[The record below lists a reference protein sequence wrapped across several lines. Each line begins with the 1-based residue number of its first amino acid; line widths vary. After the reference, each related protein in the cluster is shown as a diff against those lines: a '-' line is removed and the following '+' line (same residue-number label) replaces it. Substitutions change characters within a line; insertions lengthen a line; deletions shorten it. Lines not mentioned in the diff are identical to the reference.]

1 MKQNLSKHRTE
12 SPIQR
17 FLNPFILLISF
28 LALGVLA
35 HCAPIKNE
43 VTDADYKRVIER
55 VAQQRVATALSL
67 KKGESNLPEIE
78 LFEDSC
84 KIYRLD
90 CDQFFL
96 LLKERNPS
104 MYEDIQ
110 VKE

>member
-1 MKQNLSKHRTE
+1 ME
-12 SPIQR
+12 SPMRR
-17 FLNPFILLISF
+17 FQNPFLLLTSF
-28 LALGVLA
+28 LALGILV
-35 HCAPIKNE
+35 HCAPIKTE
-43 VTDADYKRVIER
+43 VTDADYKRVMER
-55 VAQQRVATALSL
+55 VAQQRIATALSL
-67 KKGESNLPEIE
+67 KKGEENLPEIE

-104 MYEDIQ
+104 MYNEIQ